1 MYCARKPARIQSRVM
16 KSGTGHRQKPGLTP
30 NQASGVSM
38 AASIFSS
45 FSDNI
50 GRLRQWAGVAS
61 TPGHQGLVMKH
72 DY

>member
-1 MYCARKPARIQSRVM
+1 
-16 KSGTGHRQKPGLTP
+16 
-30 NQASGVSM
+30 VSM

-50 GRLRQWAGVAS
+50 GRLRQRAGVAS
-61 TPGHQGLVMKH
+61 TCGHQGLVMKH